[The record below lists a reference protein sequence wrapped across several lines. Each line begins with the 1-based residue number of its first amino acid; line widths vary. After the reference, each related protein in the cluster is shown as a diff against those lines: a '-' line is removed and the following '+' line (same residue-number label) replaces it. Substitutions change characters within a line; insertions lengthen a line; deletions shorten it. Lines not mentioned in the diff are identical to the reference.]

1 MRRSILV
8 LGRVLGLDRGLES
21 LDTVSKIRTGA
32 GSDFGTGSRTGTEMC
47 LLEEVYISVMG

>member
-1 MRRSILV
+1 V